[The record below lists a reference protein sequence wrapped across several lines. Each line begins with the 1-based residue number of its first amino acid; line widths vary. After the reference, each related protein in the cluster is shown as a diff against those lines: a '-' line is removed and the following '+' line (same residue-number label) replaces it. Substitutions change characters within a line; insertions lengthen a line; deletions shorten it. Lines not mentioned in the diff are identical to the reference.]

1 MTDTD
6 TTTKGRP
13 PIISTRSQLVNV
25 LGTRGKFTLNDLVER
40 SADME
45 DRDGKPIDRK
55 TARATVQRLMEEGFV
70 SVVDTQKNMVENED
84 GELVPGRGRPAK
96 VYRANFGQ
104 AVEDALAALTESED
118 EDSDDEADE

>member
-13 PIISTRSQLVNV
+13 PIIETRSQLVNV

-45 DRDGKPIDRK
+45 GRDGKPIDRK
-55 TARATVQRLMEEGFV
+55 TARATVRRFMDEGLV
-70 SVVDTQKNMVENED
+70 SVVDTQKNMVKNEE

-104 AVEDALAALTESED
+104 AVEDALAALS
-118 EDSDDEADE
+118 EDSDDDAEADE